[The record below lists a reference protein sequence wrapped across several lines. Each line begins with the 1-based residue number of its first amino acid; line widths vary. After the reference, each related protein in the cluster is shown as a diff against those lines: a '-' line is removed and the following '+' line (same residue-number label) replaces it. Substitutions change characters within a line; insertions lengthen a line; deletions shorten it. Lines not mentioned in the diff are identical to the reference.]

1 MSALACTVEPF
12 AGRASPTV
20 ALPAGRPSRVDANPA
35 CSSCHGLSLWQAL
48 RRRPDP
54 MSVTK
59 ITTVGRATEALS
71 PGRCR
76 CDLSVLHGTGVT
88 HQRPAR
94 QLRAVH
100 ASSSFS
106 DKMAM
111 PVCFRFGG
119 GCREQRVRALSV
131 QPCRHLGVGM
141 RHHQFGHDVGVENEH
156 GCRPWSNC
164 GGSRTGNLKFH
175 TAERL
180 EQFMYRRAQIPG
192 WHGIFTKCGAQDI
205 ADLLFHGMSV
215 LGSPHTQPPLQAFIQ
230 IADNDTDHNAASVGT
245 VTSILCGCVA
255 ITKPDLSQCCW
266 FGPNRWSA
274 SLTMGRSRLVGSV
287 PGKLVPTGGTRSAH
301 NGVRRRPGR
310 LSFGTNMRS
319 DSSGHP
325 GRVSKNQDA
334 NRFPVSV
341 RPPRFG
347 YAAAVGHRFPAL

>member
-131 QPCRHLGVGM
+131 QPCRHLGVGV

-164 GGSRTGNLKFH
+164 GGSRTGSL
-175 TAERL
+175 
-180 EQFMYRRAQIPG
+180 G
-192 WHGIFTKCGAQDI
+192 GISSSTPPNGLNSSCI
-205 ADLLFHGMSV
+205 AVPRFL
-215 LGSPHTQPPLQAFIQ
+215 
-230 IADNDTDHNAASVGT
+230 VGT
-245 VTSILCGCVA
+245 ASSPSAVRRISRTSCSMEC
-255 ITKPDLSQCCW
+255 P
-266 FGPNRWSA
+266 FSA
-274 SLTMGRSRLVGSV
+274 ARIHSRLFRPSSKLRTMILTIMQRPLELSRQYYVVALQLPSRICPSVVG
-287 PGKLVPTGGTRSAH
+287 LVRTGGRH
-301 NGVRRRPGR
+301 
-310 LSFGTNMRS
+310 L
-319 DSSGHP
+319 
-325 GRVSKNQDA
+325 
-334 NRFPVSV
+334 
-341 RPPRFG
+341 
-347 YAAAVGHRFPAL
+347 